1 MPALNSQ
8 ADVVPEYVLSDD
20 DLRHCR
26 KASRILSL
34 FQQTVATVGSAFEIR
49 EKVVGSHE
57 LHVTL
62 SPQVQDFIVQ
72 IGTTMTRMTVH
83 AAAVIRAAILQT
95 LARLNSAS
103 FRFSSESQPGV

>member
-1 MPALNSQ
+1 MGP
-8 ADVVPEYVLSDD
+8 
-20 DLRHCR
+20 
-26 KASRILSL
+26 
-34 FQQTVATVGSAFEIR
+34 AFEIT
-49 EKVVGSHE
+49 EKDFGSQE
-57 LHVTL
+57 LHVML

-103 FRFSSESQPGV
+103 FRFSNES